1 MKVETR
7 KFSGYKQA
15 LVVAIITF
23 LVGACFSAYSPLIPI
38 TMERFGC
45 TYSEAG
51 FPATV
56 ETIACFVA
64 GLFAG
69 GFIIRFSARLCVLL
83 CALLSAAFVAV
94 YAYAPSLLVICIY
107 EAFMGILMSA
117 GYSTGMNAF
126 ISKWFIEKR
135 EAITGYAQAFIGFGG
150 AFGALVFGEVY
161 SRWGLMAATVV
172 FASSGVIVLLLYLL
186 FLRDPEQVGEK
197 PLGWEKASEL
207 AKAEGQ
213 NTGTEYGV
221 GFRGALRSA
230 SFYLVLLSCLLWA
243 LAMILFPYFTT
254 ALQAG
259 GVSDVV
265 STRFYS
271 MGEVC
276 LAIFCIFIGTM
287 TTKFG
292 PKTYVLFSFGSCLLG
307 ALSLGVWF
315 VTGAG
320 ILIYLAAFFLGCG
333 YAVGTTYGPMIT
345 TSLFGTKE
353 YERII
358 PIVFGM
364 RCVGLGVGIWV
375 VPAIADATG
384 SWANGCWV
392 AIAMLVAGAVLGYL
406 AVLCSPMKHRKA
418 A

>member
-1 MKVETR
+1 MNTAVK

-15 LVVAIITF
+15 LVVAIMTF
-23 LVGACFSAYSPLIPI
+23 LVGACYSALSPLMPI
-38 TMERFGC
+38 VMEQLGC
-45 TYSEAG
+45 TYSEVG
-51 FPATV
+51 MPSTV
-56 ETIACFVA
+56 ETVTCFIA

-69 GFIIRFSARLCVLL
+69 QFIIKFSAKLCVLL
-83 CALLSAAFVAV
+83 CALVSAAFVAV

-107 EAFMGILMSA
+107 EVFLGIFMSA

-126 ISKWFIEKR
+126 ISKWFIAKR
-135 EAITGYAQAFIGFGG
+135 ETITGYAQAFIGFGG

-161 SRWGLMAATVV
+161 ARMGLMAGTVV
-172 FASSGVIVLLLYLL
+172 FACTGIINLVLYFLL
-186 FLRDPEQVGEK
+186 LRDPEQVGEK
-197 PLGWEKASEL
+197 PLGWEKAAEL
-207 AKAEGQ
+207 AAAEGQ
-213 NTGTEYGV
+213 SGTEYGV
-221 GFRGALRSA
+221 GFQGALRSA

-287 TTKFG
+287 TSKFG
-292 PKTYVLFSFGSCLLG
+292 PKTYILFSFGSCLLG
-307 ALSLGVWF
+307 ALSLGLWW
-315 VTGAG
+315 VTGMG
-320 ILIYLAAFFLGCG
+320 ILIYAAAFFLGCG

-375 VPAIADATG
+375 VPAIADVTG

-392 AIAMLVAGAVLGYL
+392 AIAMLVVGAVLGYL
-406 AVLCSPMKHRKA
+406 AVLFSPMKKRKKA
-418 A
+418 